1 METNELHEGFMSN
14 QELANWFDI
23 TENGFSKRKSKI
35 LPRLADYCD
44 YETVRGGAMISNI
57 KLSTYVKNKNFKIV
71 YDNYREC
78 WSEDGLDTCTHV
90 GN

>member
-14 QELANWFDI
+14 QELANWFGI

-35 LPRLADYCD
+35 LPRLSDYCD

-57 KLSTYVKNKNFKIV
+57 KLPTYVKNRNFKIV

>member
-1 METNELHEGFMSN
+1 MGKKKKY
-14 QELANWFDI
+14 WV
-23 TENGFSKRKSKI
+23 SK
-35 LPRLADYCD
+35 LTDYCD
-44 YETVRGGAMISNI
+44 YKTVRGGAMISNI
-57 KLSTYVKNKNFKIV
+57 KLPTYVKNKNFKIV

>member
-35 LPRLADYCD
+35 LPRLSDYC
-44 YETVRGGAMISNI
+44 N
-57 KLSTYVKNKNFKIV
+57 
-71 YDNYREC
+71 
-78 WSEDGLDTCTHV
+78 
-90 GN
+90 

>member
-14 QELANWFDI
+14 QELANWFEI

-35 LPRLADYCD
+35 LPRLSDYCD
-44 YETVRGGAMISNI
+44 YKAVRGGAMISNI

-71 YDNYREC
+71 YDNYRDC